1 MAIETRPN
9 NAENRIWLATEEA
22 LGSYMLVNER
32 FISKLTGD
40 DAIFFDERPL
50 VAKWQLIQACVNAG
64 FTEAQ
69 LNASAATLIPRRAR
83 MWLNQTEFDRDWP
96 FCSALR
102 SGILPTP
109 PTPAQWSAIFVAA
122 SLMDP
127 ALF

>member
-22 LGSYMLVNER
+22 LGSHMLVNER
-32 FISKLTGD
+32 FISKLTGED
-40 DAIFFDERPL
+40 SASFNKRPL
-50 VAKWQLIQACVNAG
+50 VAKWQLIQACVDAG

-69 LNASAATLIPRRAR
+69 LNASAASLIPRRAR

-102 SGILPTP
+102 SGILPTS
-109 PTPAQWSAIFVAA
+109 PTPTQWNAIFIAA
-122 SLMDP
+122 SQLDP
-127 ALF
+127 LTV